1 MSGLGT
7 PDFSGKSAIFWLHIK
22 KSAGLSTR
30 KMLGDLYPQTD
41 RNQMPTGFLQAPK
54 AEYNDILN
62 NFRVL
67 LGPYQFRRCLFAQK
81 YLYPDD
87 FDRHF
92 RFAFSREPL
101 ARCLS
106 QFRYLWARSDPA
118 RFGAKTS
125 LMTDRLVFDG
135 SPEQDFDRFLAAIEE
150 CRDSPSNIK
159 PYGLHFQTHV
169 AAMSPDITDEQGLPL
184 LDAVFR
190 LEDIF
195 AAINMVRLRFGYP
208 ALAQDGAPHLNRSRD
223 TGFAPT
229 PAQRAKVR
237 TLFADDYEIFEGKCW
252 RDFS

>member
-1 MSGLGT
+1 MSSGPA
-7 PDFSGKSAIFWLHIK
+7 PDFSGKTSIFWLHIK

-41 RNQMPTGFLQAPK
+41 RNKMPTGFLQAPK

-67 LGPYQFRRCLFAQK
+67 LGPYQFKRCQFAQK

-87 FDRHF
+87 FETRF
-92 RFAFSREPL
+92 RFAFSRDPL
-101 ARCLS
+101 ARCMS

-118 RFGAKTS
+118 RLGAKTS

-135 SPEQDFDRFLAAIEE
+135 TPEQDFDRFLAAIEE
-150 CRDSPSNIK
+150 CRASTSNIK

-169 AAMSPDITDEQGLPL
+169 AAMADDITDDQGKSLM
-184 LDAVFR
+184 DAVFR
-190 LEDIF
+190 LEDLF
-195 AAINMVRLRFGYP
+195 AAINMVRVGFGHAP
-208 ALAQDGAPHLNRSRD
+208 IAPDAAPHLNRSRD
-223 TGFAPT
+223 TGFQPT
-229 PAQRAKVR
+229 PAQRTKVR
-237 TLFADDYEIFEGKCW
+237 ALFAADYEIYEGKCW